1 MEEITAILKVIGAD
15 GGWGVAS
22 ILAFVVVRLW
32 RELKAKDERIFNLL
46 DKQNVILTVLEK
58 LTNRQLPPPP

>member
-15 GGWGVAS
+15 GGWGVSS

-32 RELKAKDERIFNLL
+32 RELKVKDERIFTLL
-46 DKQNVILTVLEK
+46 DKQNAILTLLE
-58 LTNRQLPPPP
+58 RRLPPPGGG